1 MTNINDI
8 KNYLQQGTRNK
19 IVFCKDGIEGI
30 SFINV
35 GTELAMLLGE
45 NPLEVSGFETMYK
58 QVLNRSNHK
67 DQIGTYL
74 AIENIGILFEPELKL
89 DLWSVLNHYSKNQCL
104 VIKIDAAIENDTLY
118 FIDSTDGVSV
128 KLQGLSYIQ
137 I

>member
-1 MTNINDI
+1 MTNINNI

-45 NPLEVSGFETMYK
+45 NPLEVSGFETMYR

-74 AIENIGILFEPELKL
+74 
-89 DLWSVLNHYSKNQCL
+89 
-104 VIKIDAAIENDTLY
+104 AIENDTLY

-137 I
+137 IWIKT